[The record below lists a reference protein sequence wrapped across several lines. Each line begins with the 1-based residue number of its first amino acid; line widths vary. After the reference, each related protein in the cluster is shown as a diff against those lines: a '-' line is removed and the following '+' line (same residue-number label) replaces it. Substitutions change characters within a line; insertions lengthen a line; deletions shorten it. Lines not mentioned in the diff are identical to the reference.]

1 MSGPGRQRTGNEPA
15 IGRRMAELRA
25 RRGMSQQVFADRI
38 GKSKSWV
45 DKVERGVRPLD
56 RLSVID
62 TVAGALGVAP
72 QLLLAGRNPPAP
84 VTDVGAGVERVRAAL
99 ARHDPPASTPAGP
112 LLRQL
117 DDQAGYAWAAYRN
130 GQHPQ
135 VLRMLPDLLA
145 DSRHAGH
152 TGPVDPP
159 VLDLLVGVHRLTA
172 QTLVKLG
179 DAHLA
184 WLAADRAMVTATRGD
199 PVRIGRAAVT
209 LAQVLRAL
217 RRGRLARTA
226 ALTAVRQLD
235 PAAAQGDPPAL
246 ALTGALLVEA
256 ALAAASYGDA
266 ATAHDLTERAAP
278 LATADE
284 PPDPDG
290 ITFGPTSVDLARA
303 LTATHLGDHHRAVAL
318 HRRATGQDGWRQ
330 VPAEHR
336 AAHLIDITRSHLDL
350 GDPDAAGR
358 ALLTADRTAPG
369 ETRTRP
375 AARAALAAVLRAGPT
390 PADVARLAAT
400 IGLTHPDQDG
410 ASSPPGRD
418 PG

>member
-1 MSGPGRQRTGNEPA
+1 MTGPGRQRTGNEPA

-45 DKVERGVRPLD
+45 DKVERGVRTLD
-56 RLSVID
+56 RLSVIE

-84 VTDVGAGVERVRAAL
+84 ATDVGAGVERVRAAL
-99 ARHDPPASTPAGP
+99 ARHDTPASAPAGP

-159 VLDLLVGVHRLTA
+159 VLDLLVRVHRLTA

-184 WLAADRAMVTATRGD
+184 WLAADRAMMTATRGD
-199 PVRIGRAAVT
+199 PVRIGLATVT

-246 ALTGALLVEA
+246 ALTGALLIEA
-256 ALAAASYGDA
+256 ALI
-266 ATAHDLTERAAP
+266 
-278 LATADE
+278 ATADE
-284 PPDPDG
+284 PADPDG
-290 ITFGPTSVDLARA
+290 STFGPTSVELARA
-303 LTATHLGDHHRAVAL
+303 LTASHLGDHHRAVAL
-318 HRRATGQDGWRQ
+318 HRRATEHDGWRQ
-330 VPAEHR
+330 LPAEHR

-375 AARAALAAVLRAGPT
+375 AARAALTAVLRAGPT

-400 IGLTHPDQDG
+400 IGLTRPG
-410 ASSPPGRD
+410 AAALR
-418 PG
+418 